1 MSQSVKNFLPTLWSR
16 LGGCDT
22 QALAADEQVAL
33 LKEEILQNIALIL
46 NSRSHLPLE
55 QSRSAQSSPA
65 VQFSVLGLGLADFCG
80 QNHHQAR
87 LSLLKKQILEQI
99 VHFEPR
105 LEASSIEITLLDREN
120 ELGPNS
126 PNYVNLEIKARLK
139 ASLSHEL
146 FSCVSRVDLDSG
158 NNVIGVGMGNG

>member
-1 MSQSVKNFLPTLWSR
+1 MSQPLKSFLPTLWSR

-22 QALAADEQVAL
+22 QALAADEQVVL

-46 NSRSHLPLE
+46 NSRSHLSMDGSK
-55 QSRSAQSSPA
+55 QSQA

-80 QNHHQAR
+80 QSHNQKR
-87 LSLLKKQILEQI
+87 LAVLKQQILEQI
-99 VHFEPR
+99 IAFEPR
-105 LEASSIEITLLDREN
+105 LEPSSIQITLLDREN

-146 FSCVSRVDLDSG
+146 FTCVSRVDLDSG
-158 NNVIGVGMGNG
+158 NSAVSVGTTGNG